1 MPTHHCT
8 HEPDRERGSVT
19 VWLALAAAAMILCVG
34 IAVDLAGQVN
44 AQQQAQDVAAQAAR
58 IAGEQ
63 VNAAPAIRGQ
73 TPQVDPVAAK
83 AAADAYLQ
91 QAGVSGTV
99 TVQGGSTLVVTVTS
113 SYQPIFLSTL
123 GIGPLQ
129 VTGTSTARLV
139 RAVQGVQR

>member
-8 HEPDRERGSVT
+8 REPHRERGSVT

-34 IAVDLAGQVN
+34 IAVDLGGQVN
-44 AQQQAQDVAAQAAR
+44 AQQQARDVAAQAAR

-83 AAADAYLQ
+83 AAADAYLR

-99 TVQGGSTLVVTVTS
+99 TVQGGTTLVVTVTD
-113 SYQPIFLSTL
+113 SYQPIFLSPL

-139 RAVQGVQR
+139 RAVQGTQR

>member
-1 MPTHHCT
+1 MPTHH
-8 HEPDRERGSVT
+8 RNRGLNNERGSVT

-34 IAVDLAGQVN
+34 IAVDLGGQVN

-83 AAADAYLQ
+83 AVADAYLQ

-99 TVQGGSTLVVTVTS
+99 TVQGGTTLVVTVTG
-113 SYQPIFLSTL
+113 SYQPIFLSAL

-139 RAVQGVQR
+139 RSVQGVQR

>member
-8 HEPDRERGSVT
+8 REPHRERGSVT

-91 QAGVSGTV
+91 QAGVVEQSPCRAAPP
-99 TVQGGSTLVVTVTS
+99 LVVTVTD

-139 RAVQGVQR
+139 RAVQGVPR

>member
-8 HEPDRERGSVT
+8 RERGSVT

-34 IAVDLAGQVN
+34 IAVDLGGQVN
-44 AQQQAQDVAAQAAR
+44 AQQQARDVAAQAAR

-99 TVQGGSTLVVTVTS
+99 TVQGGTTLVVTVTGN
-113 SYQPIFLSTL
+113 YQPIFLSTL

-139 RAVQGVQR
+139 RAVQGTQR

>member
-19 VWLALAAAAMILCVG
+19 VWLALGAAAMILCVG

-44 AQQQAQDVAAQAAR
+44 VQQQAQDVAAQAAR

-99 TVQGGSTLVVTVTS
+99 TVQGGTTLVVIVTS

>member
-1 MPTHHCT
+1 MPTNHCT
-8 HEPDRERGSVT
+8 REPHRERGSVT

-99 TVQGGSTLVVTVTS
+99 TVQGGTTLVVTVTS
-113 SYQPIFLSTL
+113 SYRPIFLSTL

-139 RAVQGVQR
+139 RAVQGVPR